1 MSKKNRPFVGLNSDM
16 YWQSPSF
23 TNRMY
28 TMYRNQILSLA
39 LTRFEW
45 HGLPST
51 CNARFLEW
59 TLLTQGQATISFP
72 KSQPGVFYST
82 QVAWN
87 SAPNLYDNPAA
98 WESIGNN
105 GWRFGAGPTQGVVV
119 WDNLLRA
126 PILDAIDLMAREL
139 TDLSRTEQIN
149 RLHQKTPYLI
159 TGPQDKKIDLTNLW
173 KQISGG
179 EPAVIGTDGLS
190 QIEVKA
196 ISTEVPYLASELDA
210 AIQNTWTRIYQL
222 LGIDAMPFKQER
234 QIEDEVISQQAPSS
248 MQALGFLA
256 ARREAT
262 EVLNERF
269 SQYLSEPI
277 TVTMRE
283 DWESDNFNMTHNLK
297 DRIEAE
303 DGDLTDLK
311 EDENDGTTR

>member
-1 MSKKNRPFVGLNSDM
+1 M
-16 YWQSPSF
+16 YWQSPSY
-23 TNRMY
+23 TNRTY
-28 TMYRNQILSLA
+28 AMYRNQILSLA

-45 HGLPST
+45 HGLPPT
-51 CNARFLEW
+51 CNARYLEW

-72 KSQPGVFYST
+72 KSQPGTFYST
-82 QVAWN
+82 QVAWQ
-87 SAPNLYDNPAA
+87 SPPNIYDNPSQ

-105 GWRFGAGPTQGVVV
+105 GWRFEANPSSGVVV
-119 WDNLLRA
+119 WDNLLRD
-126 PILDAIDLMAREL
+126 PILDAIDLQAREL
-139 TDLSRTEQIN
+139 TDLTRTEQIN
-149 RLHQKTPYLI
+149 RLHQKTPFIL
-159 TGPQDKKIDLTNLW
+159 TGPQDKKIDLANVW
-173 KQISGG
+173 KSIAGG

-190 QIEVKA
+190 QIEISA
-196 ISTEVPYLASELDA
+196 IKTDVPYLASELDA

-256 ARREAT
+256 ARREAA

-269 SQYLSEPI
+269 SQYLPEPI

-297 DRIEAE
+297 DRLEAQ

-311 EDENDGTTR
+311 EEN

>member
-1 MSKKNRPFVGLNSDM
+1 MSSDL
-16 YWQSPSF
+16 YWQSASF

-28 TMYRNQILSLA
+28 NMYRNQILSLA

-45 HGLPST
+45 HGLPAT

-72 KSQPGVFYST
+72 KDQEGVFYST
-82 QVAWN
+82 QVTWQG
-87 SAPNLYDNPAA
+87 APNIYDNPPR
-98 WESIGNN
+98 WLSIGNN
-105 GWRFGAGPTQGVVV
+105 GWRFSAGPTQGVVV
-119 WDNLLRA
+119 WDNLLRM

-149 RLHQKTPYLI
+149 RLHQKTPYIL
-159 TGPQDKKIDLTNLW
+159 TGPQDKKIDMTNLW
-173 KQISGG
+173 KQIAGG

-190 QIEVKA
+190 QIEVSA
-196 ISTEVPYLASELDA
+196 IKTDVPYIASEIDA

-256 ARREAT
+256 ARREAA
-262 EVLNERF
+262 EVLNTRF
-269 SQYLSEPI
+269 SQYLTEPI

-283 DWESDNFNMTHNLK
+283 DYETDNWNMTHNIK
-297 DRIEAE
+297 DRIEAQ
-303 DGDLTDLK
+303 DGDLGDLK
-311 EDENDGTTR
+311 EEE

>member
-1 MSKKNRPFVGLNSDM
+1 MSSDM

-28 TMYRNQILSLA
+28 NMYRNQILSLA

-45 HGLPST
+45 HGLPPT

-72 KSQPGVFYST
+72 KDQEGIFYST
-82 QVAWN
+82 QVTWQG
-87 SAPNLYDNPAA
+87 APNIYDNPPR
-98 WESIGNN
+98 WISIGNN
-105 GWRFGAGPTQGVVV
+105 GWRFEASPLTGVVV
-119 WDNLLRA
+119 WDNLLRM

-196 ISTEVPYLASELDA
+196 ISTEVPYLASEIDA

-222 LGIDAMPFKQER
+222 LGIEAMPFKQER

-256 ARREAT
+256 ARREAA
-262 EVLNERF
+262 EVLNTRF
-269 SQYLSEPI
+269 EQYLEEPI

-283 DWESDNFNMTHNLK
+283 DWQTDNFDMTHNLK

-303 DGDLTDLK
+303 DGDLSDIK
-311 EDENDGTTR
+311 EEEE

>member
-1 MSKKNRPFVGLNSDM
+1 MSSDL
-16 YWQSPSF
+16 YWQSASF

-28 TMYRNQILSLA
+28 NMYRNQILSLA

-45 HGLPST
+45 HNLPPT

-72 KSQPGVFYST
+72 KDQEGVFYST
-82 QVAWN
+82 QVTWQG
-87 SAPNLYDNPAA
+87 APNIYDNPPR
-98 WESIGNN
+98 WLSIGNN
-105 GWRFGAGPTQGVVV
+105 GWRFSAGPTQGVVV
-119 WDNLLRA
+119 WDNLLRM

-149 RLHQKTPYLI
+149 RLHQKTPYIL
-159 TGPQDKKIDLTNLW
+159 TGPQDKKIDMTNLW
-173 KQISGG
+173 KQIAGG

-190 QIEVKA
+190 QIEISA
-196 ISTEVPYLASELDA
+196 IKTDVPYLASEIDA

-256 ARREAT
+256 ARREAA

-269 SQYLSEPI
+269 EQYLTEPI

-283 DWESDNFNMTHNLK
+283 DYETDNWNMSHNLK
-297 DRIEAE
+297 DRLEAE
-303 DGDLTDLK
+303 DGDLSDLK
-311 EDENDGTTR
+311 EEE

>member
-28 TMYRNQILSLA
+28 SMYRNQILSLA

-45 HGLPST
+45 HNLPPT

-72 KSQPGVFYST
+72 KSQPGTFYST

-87 SAPNLYDNPAA
+87 SSPNLYDNPSQ

-105 GWRFGAGPTQGVVV
+105 GWRFSAGPTQGVVV
-119 WDNLLRA
+119 WDNLLRM

-149 RLHQKTPYLI
+149 RLHQKTPYIL
-159 TGPQDKKIDLTNLW
+159 TGPQDKKIDMTNLW
-173 KQISGG
+173 KQIAGG

-190 QIEVKA
+190 QIEVSA
-196 ISTEVPYLASELDA
+196 IKTDVPYIASEIDA

-256 ARREAT
+256 ARREAA
-262 EVLNERF
+262 EVLNTRF
-269 SQYLSEPI
+269 EQYLTEPI

-283 DWESDNFNMTHNLK
+283 DYETDNFNMMNNLK
-297 DRIEAE
+297 DRLEAE
-303 DGDLTDLK
+303 DGDLSDLK
-311 EDENDGTTR
+311 EEE

>member
-23 TNRMY
+23 SNRMY

-45 HGLPST
+45 HNLPPT

-72 KSQPGVFYST
+72 KSQPGTFYST

-87 SAPNLYDNPAA
+87 SAPNLYDNPSA

-173 KQISGG
+173 KQIAGG

-196 ISTEVPYLASELDA
+196 ISTEVPFLASEIDA
-210 AIQNTWTRIYQL
+210 ALQNCWTRIYQL
-222 LGIDAMPFKQER
+222 LGIDSLPFKQER
-234 QIEDEVISQQAPSS
+234 QVEDEIISQQTPSS
-248 MQALGFLA
+248 VQALGFLA
-256 ARREAT
+256 ARREAC
-262 EVLNERF
+262 EVLNSRF
-269 SQYLSEPI
+269 EQYLEEPI

-283 DWESDNFNMTHNLK
+283 DWQTDNFNMSHNLK
-297 DRIEAE
+297 DRLEAE

-311 EDENDGTTR
+311 EDENDGTIG

>member
-1 MSKKNRPFVGLNSDM
+1 MSSDL
-16 YWQSPSF
+16 YWQSASF

-28 TMYRNQILSLA
+28 NMYRNQILSLA

-45 HGLPST
+45 HGLPAT

-72 KSQPGVFYST
+72 KDQEGVFYST
-82 QVAWN
+82 QVTWQG
-87 SAPNLYDNPAA
+87 APNIYDNPPR
-98 WESIGNN
+98 WLSIGNN
-105 GWRFGAGPTQGVVV
+105 GWRFSAGPTQGVVV
-119 WDNLLRA
+119 WDNLLRM

-173 KQISGG
+173 KQIAGG

-196 ISTEVPYLASELDA
+196 ISTEVPYIASEIDA

-256 ARREAT
+256 ARREAA

-283 DWESDNFNMTHNLK
+283 DWQTDNWNMEHNLK
-297 DRIEAE
+297 DRLEAE

-311 EDENDGTTR
+311 EE

>member
-1 MSKKNRPFVGLNSDM
+1 MSKKNRPFVGLSGEM
-16 YWQSPSF
+16 YWQSPSY
-23 TNRMY
+23 TNRVY
-28 TMYRNQILSLA
+28 SMYRNQILSLA

-59 TLLTQGQATISFP
+59 TLLTQGQATIAFP
-72 KSQPGVFYST
+72 KSQPGTFYGT
-82 QVAWN
+82 QVAWQ
-87 SAPNLYDNPAA
+87 SPPNLYDNPSS

-105 GWRFGAGPTQGVVV
+105 GWRFSAGPTQGVVV
-119 WDNLLRA
+119 WDNLLRM
-126 PILDAIDLMAREL
+126 PILDSIDLMAREL
-139 TDLSRTEQIN
+139 TDLTRTEQIN
-149 RLHQKTPYLI
+149 RLHQKTPYLL

-256 ARREAT
+256 ARREAA
-262 EVLNERF
+262 EVLNTRF
-269 SQYLSEPI
+269 EQYLSEPI

-283 DWESDNFNMTHNLK
+283 DYETDNFNMMNNLK
-297 DRIEAE
+297 DRLEAE
-303 DGDLTDLK
+303 DGDLSDLK
-311 EDENDGTTR
+311 EEE

>member
-1 MSKKNRPFVGLNSDM
+1 MSKKNRPFVGLSSDM

-23 TNRMY
+23 TNRVY

-45 HGLPST
+45 HNLPPT

-59 TLLTQGQATISFP
+59 TLLTQGQATIAFP
-72 KSQPGVFYST
+72 KDQPGVFYST
-82 QVAWN
+82 QVSWN
-87 SAPNLYDNPAA
+87 SPPNVYDNPAS
-98 WESIGNN
+98 WQSIGNN
-105 GWRFGAGPTQGVVV
+105 GWRFVAGPTQGVVV

-126 PILDAIDLMAREL
+126 PILDAIDLQAREL
-139 TDLSRTEQIN
+139 TDLTRTEQIN
-149 RLHQKTPYLI
+149 RLHQKTPYIL
-159 TGPQDKKIDLTNLW
+159 TGPQDKKIDMTNLW
-173 KQISGG
+173 KQIAGG

-190 QIEVKA
+190 QIEISA
-196 ISTEVPYLASELDA
+196 IKTDVPYLASEIDA

-248 MQALGFLA
+248 MQALGFLS
-256 ARREAT
+256 ARREAAD
-262 EVLNERF
+262 VLNTRF
-269 SQYLSEPI
+269 EQYLTEPI

-303 DGDLTDLK
+303 DGDLTDIK
-311 EDENDGTTR
+311 EED

>member
-1 MSKKNRPFVGLNSDM
+1 MSKKNRPFVGLSSDM

-23 TNRMY
+23 TNRVY

-45 HGLPST
+45 HNLPPT

-59 TLLTQGQATISFP
+59 TLLTQGQATIAFP
-72 KSQPGVFYST
+72 KDQPGVFYST
-82 QVAWN
+82 QVSWN
-87 SAPNLYDNPAA
+87 STPNVYDNPSS
-98 WESIGNN
+98 WLSIGNN

-139 TDLSRTEQIN
+139 TDLTRTEQIN
-149 RLHQKTPYLI
+149 RLHQKTPYLL
-159 TGPQDKKIDLTNLW
+159 TGPQDKKIDLQNIW
-173 KQISGG
+173 KQVAGG

-190 QIEVKA
+190 QIEVSA
-196 ISTEVPYLASELDA
+196 IKTDVPYLASELDA

-222 LGIDAMPFKQER
+222 LGIDSMPFKQER

-256 ARREAT
+256 ARREAAD
-262 EVLNERF
+262 VLNTRF
-269 SQYLSEPI
+269 SQYLEEPI

-283 DWESDNFNMTHNLK
+283 DWESDNFSMTHNLK
-297 DRIEAE
+297 DRLEAE
-303 DGDLTDLK
+303 DGDLSDLK
-311 EDENDGTTR
+311 EEED

>member
-1 MSKKNRPFVGLNSDM
+1 MSKKNRPFIGMSSDM

-28 TMYRNQILSLA
+28 NMYRNQILSLA

-45 HGLPST
+45 HGLPPT

-72 KSQPGVFYST
+72 KDQEGIFYST
-82 QVAWN
+82 QVTWQG
-87 SAPNLYDNPAA
+87 APNIYDNPPR
-98 WESIGNN
+98 WISIGNN
-105 GWRFGAGPTQGVVV
+105 GWRFEASPLTGVVV
-119 WDNLLRA
+119 WDNLLRM

-196 ISTEVPYLASELDA
+196 ISTEVPYLASEIDA

-222 LGIDAMPFKQER
+222 LGIDSMPFKQER
-234 QIEDEVISQQAPSS
+234 QIEDEVISQQTPSS

-256 ARREAT
+256 ARREAA
-262 EVLNERF
+262 EVLNTRF
-269 SQYLSEPI
+269 EQYLEEPI

-283 DWESDNFNMTHNLK
+283 DWETDNFNMEHNLK
-297 DRIEAE
+297 DRLEAQ
-303 DGDLTDLK
+303 DGDISDLK
-311 EDENDGTTR
+311 EEE

>member
-1 MSKKNRPFVGLNSDM
+1 MSSDM

-28 TMYRNQILSLA
+28 NMYRNQILSLA

-45 HGLPST
+45 HNLPAT

-72 KSQPGVFYST
+72 KDQEGIFYST
-82 QVAWN
+82 QVTWQG
-87 SAPNLYDNPAA
+87 APNIYDNPPR
-98 WESIGNN
+98 WISIGNN
-105 GWRFGAGPTQGVVV
+105 GWRFEASPLTGVVV
-119 WDNLLRA
+119 WDNLLRM

-139 TDLSRTEQIN
+139 NDLSRTEQIN

-196 ISTEVPYLASELDA
+196 ISTEVPYLASEIDA

-222 LGIDAMPFKQER
+222 LGIEAMPFKQER

-256 ARREAT
+256 ARREAA
-262 EVLNERF
+262 EVLNDRF
-269 SQYLSEPI
+269 SQYLTEPI

-283 DWESDNFNMTHNLK
+283 DYETDNWDIQHNLK
-297 DRIEAE
+297 DRLEAQ
-303 DGDLTDLK
+303 DGDLGDLK
-311 EDENDGTTR
+311 EEE

>member
-1 MSKKNRPFVGLNSDM
+1 MSSDL
-16 YWQSPSF
+16 YWQSASF

-28 TMYRNQILSLA
+28 NMYRNQILSLA

-45 HGLPST
+45 HNLPPT

-72 KSQPGVFYST
+72 KDQEGVFYST
-82 QVAWN
+82 QVTWQG
-87 SAPNLYDNPAA
+87 APNIYDNPPR
-98 WESIGNN
+98 WLSIGNN
-105 GWRFGAGPTQGVVV
+105 GWRFSAGPTQGVVV

-173 KQISGG
+173 KQIAGG

-196 ISTEVPYLASELDA
+196 ISTEVPYLASEIDA
-210 AIQNTWTRIYQL
+210 ALQNCWTRIYQL
-222 LGIDAMPFKQER
+222 LGIDSLPFKQER
-234 QIEDEVISQQAPSS
+234 QVEDEIISQQTPSS

-256 ARREAT
+256 ARREAAD
-262 EVLNERF
+262 VLNSRF
-269 SQYLSEPI
+269 EQYLTEPI

-283 DWESDNFNMTHNLK
+283 DYQTDNFNMMNNLK
-297 DRIEAE
+297 DRLEAE
-303 DGDLTDLK
+303 DGDISDIK
-311 EDENDGTTR
+311 EDED

>member
-1 MSKKNRPFVGLNSDM
+1 MSKKNRPMFGLSSEM
-16 YWQSPSF
+16 YWQSPSY
-23 TNRMY
+23 TNRTYAMF
-28 TMYRNQILSLA
+28 RNQILSLA

-45 HGLPST
+45 HNLPPT
-51 CNARFLEW
+51 CNPRFLEW
-59 TLLTQGQATISFP
+59 TLLTQGQATIAFP
-72 KSQPGVFYST
+72 KSQPGTFYST
-82 QVAWN
+82 QVAWQ
-87 SAPNLYDNPAA
+87 SPPNIYDNPSS

-105 GWRFGAGPTQGVVV
+105 GWRFEASPASGVVV

-139 TDLSRTEQIN
+139 TDLTRTEQIN
-149 RLHQKTPYLI
+149 RLHQKTPFIL
-159 TGPQDKKIDLTNLW
+159 TGPQDKKIDLQNVW
-173 KQISGG
+173 KQIAGG

-190 QIEVKA
+190 QIEVSA
-196 ISTEVPYLASELDA
+196 IKTDVPYLAADIDA
-210 AIQNTWTRIYQL
+210 ALQNCWTRIYQL

-256 ARREAT
+256 ARREAA
-262 EVLNERF
+262 EVLNTRF

-283 DWESDNFNMTHNLK
+283 DYVTDNWNMEHNLK
-297 DRIEAE
+297 DRLEAE

-311 EDENDGTTR
+311 EEEE

>member
-1 MSKKNRPFVGLNSDM
+1 MSKKNRPFVGLSSEM
-16 YWQSPSF
+16 YWQSPSY
-23 TNRMY
+23 TNRVY

-45 HGLPST
+45 HGLPPT

-59 TLLTQGQATISFP
+59 TLLTQGQATIAFP
-72 KSQPGVFYST
+72 KSQPGIFYST
-82 QVAWN
+82 QVAWQ
-87 SAPNLYDNPAA
+87 SPPNLYDNPGH

-105 GWRFGAGPTQGVVV
+105 GWRFEASPASGVVV

-139 TDLSRTEQIN
+139 TDLTRTEQIN
-149 RLHQKTPYLI
+149 RLHQKTPYLL

-173 KQISGG
+173 KQIAGG

-196 ISTEVPYLASELDA
+196 ISTEVPFIAKDLDA
-210 AIQNTWTRIYQL
+210 AIQNCWTRIYQM
-222 LGIDAMPFKQER
+222 LGIDAMPFKAER
-234 QIEDEVISQQAPSS
+234 QIEDEVVSQQAPSS

-256 ARREAT
+256 ARREAA
-262 EVLNERF
+262 EVLNTRF
-269 SQYLSEPI
+269 EQYLSEPI

-283 DWESDNFNMTHNLK
+283 DYETDNFNMMNNIK
-297 DRIEAE
+297 DRLEAE
-303 DGDLTDLK
+303 DGTIDDIK
-311 EDENDGTTR
+311 EED

>member
-45 HGLPST
+45 HNLPPT
-51 CNARFLEW
+51 CNPRFLEW
-59 TLLTQGQATISFP
+59 TLLTQGQATIAFP

-87 SAPNLYDNPAA
+87 SAPNLYDNPSA

-105 GWRFGAGPTQGVVV
+105 GWRFSAGPTQGVVV

-173 KQISGG
+173 KQIAGG

-196 ISTEVPYLASELDA
+196 ISTEVPYLASEIDA
-210 AIQNTWTRIYQL
+210 ALQNCWTRIYQL
-222 LGIDAMPFKQER
+222 LGIDSMPFKQER

-256 ARREAT
+256 ARREAA
-262 EVLNERF
+262 EVLNTRF
-269 SQYLSEPI
+269 EQYLTEPI

-283 DWESDNFNMTHNLK
+283 DWQTDNFDMTHNLK
-297 DRIEAE
+297 DRLEAE
-303 DGDLTDLK
+303 DGSVTDLQK
-311 EDENDGTTR
+311 EEE